1 MSASSEMPWG
11 IGSYVDG
18 SGERVP
24 WRITHEE
31 IGRDIDGATK
41 VLTELGV
48 AGKRVLWCSMLSQA
62 GQFWPYVCGSYL
74 AGARLSCAD
83 ATAGEAARVGMF
95 LRLMEYDAVFGVT
108 DAILDG
114 FDALGR
120 RYEDVCAGVRIVG
133 ALPGAYERLRD
144 AGLAPTRFVLCGP
157 AVAIGRVPAGPALV
171 TSDEWELAAE
181 DGRICVTARR
191 ARGQAFVR
199 TPTGV
204 RGEIVDGGVTW

>member
-1 MSASSEMPWG
+1 MSEPAGLWG

-18 SGERVP
+18 TGRRAP
-24 WRITHEE
+24 WRISHDE
-31 IGRDIDGATK
+31 IGRDIGAATK

-48 AGKRVLWCSMLSQA
+48 PGKGVLWCSMLSQA
-62 GQFWPYVCGSYL
+62 GQFWPYVCGSFL

-83 ATAGEAARVGMF
+83 ATVGEAVRVEMF

-114 FDALGR
+114 FDDMAHP
-120 RYEDVCAGVRIVG
+120 YDEVFSHVRLV
-133 ALPGAYERLRD
+133 AAVPGAYERLQQ
-144 AGLAPTRFVLCGP
+144 AGITPTRFVLCGP
-157 AVAIGRVPAGPALV
+157 AVAIGRTAGGPAFV
-171 TSDEWELAAE
+171 AADEWEL
-181 DGRICVTARR
+181 DGEGDRICVSARR
-191 ARGQAFVR
+191 PRAQEFVR